1 MKIYISIPITGRPEQ
16 EVRRHAEYL
25 KDALIKSYYDVV
37 SVVSPFDINQGKE
50 NPQYEDYICTDLRAM
65 LDCDAILFCK
75 GWEKSCGCNIEHDV
89 AMRMMAHNKK
99 SFKIFYEP

>member
-1 MKIYISIPITGRPEQ
+1 MRIYISLPITGRPEQ
-16 EVRRHAEYL
+16 EARHDAEL
-25 KDALIKSYYDVV
+25 VKATLIQNGHE
-37 SVVSPFDINQGKE
+37 VVSPFDINQGKE

-65 LDCDAILFCK
+65 LDCDAILFSK